1 MGEAYIVHVDDDKD
15 DTQWLKESFSMYS
28 NISVW
33 HYPDANS
40 FLDNISS
47 FKNPNTPC
55 LFVIDINLPDIRGLD
70 LIRKIKTHSCFDRV
84 PIVVYTT
91 GYSPAEKASCDKL
104 GVDLFR
110 KPNTVQEWDSI
121 CKMMALR
128 CHSMI
133 NS

>member
-1 MGEAYIVHVDDDKD
+1 MEEAYIVHVDDDKD

-28 NISVW
+28 NISVC

-40 FLDNISS
+40 FLNDISS
-47 FKNPNTPC
+47 FKDQSTPC
-55 LFVIDINLPDIRGLD
+55 LFVIDINLPDIKGL
-70 LIRKIKTHSCFDRV
+70 DRV

-104 GVDLFR
+104 GVELFK

-121 CKMMALR
+121 GKIMALR
-128 CHSMI
+128 CHSMM